1 MPIRNGSVPQ
11 SSSAL
16 EQFWQEVTAEVSAR
30 RFLVFPGSLS
40 LQGASA
46 IWPVQEG
53 IVGFLDLAVSL
64 GVRIVYVKAHSLS
77 ESSLIDTVATFLS
90 DIPDAVDADTAEAFF
105 DLAGIGSEPDAE
117 QYLRL
122 GKEHLGQLESVHV
135 AWVHDG
141 VAHRLER
148 YAGWYG
154 ALMDSAAEVADLI
167 EQSGAE

>member
-1 MPIRNGSVPQ
+1 MRIRNESVPQ
-11 SSSAL
+11 SSSDL
-16 EQFWQEVTAEVSAR
+16 EQFWREVNAEVSAR

-46 IWPVQEG
+46 IWPVQEA
-53 IVGFLDLAVSL
+53 VAGFLDLAVSL
-64 GVRIVYVKAHSLS
+64 GVRIVYMRAHSLS

-105 DLAGIGSEPDAE
+105 DLAGISSEPE
-117 QYLRL
+117 VQQYLRQ

-135 AWVHDG
+135 VWVHDG
-141 VAHRLER
+141 VAHRFER
-148 YAGWYG
+148 YAAWYG
-154 ALMDSAAEVADLI
+154 ALMDRAAGVADLI